1 MDFDEVTK
9 LALESSII
17 WKKKKKKKELDMGKT
32 SFHVWLPWL
41 LTRITQA
48 DYYVRFSPPYTSII
62 MSSRGRD

>member
-17 WKKKKKKKELDMGKT
+17 WKKKELDMGKT

-41 LTRITQA
+41 LIRITQTI
-48 DYYVRFSPPYTSII
+48 YYVRFSPPYTFII

>member
-17 WKKKKKKKELDMGKT
+17 WKKELDMGKT

-48 DYYVRFSPPYTSII
+48 DYYVRFFPPYTSII